1 MSSKDI
7 VVNTKAEFIENVR
20 QWAYLDSQIK
30 LVNEKMK
37 KIREKKALLSENI
50 CSYAAEN
57 EAIENK
63 IKITDG
69 ELRIY
74 EKKEYSPLTFG
85 YIEKQLI
92 KIIQDETKVEFI
104 INYLKDNREITTS
117 KDIRRI
123 ITTDSKKYN

>member
-1 MSSKDI
+1 MSSQEI
-7 VVNTKAEFIENVR
+7 VLNTKAEFIENVR

-30 LVNEKMK
+30 LVNEKIK
-37 KIREKKALLSENI
+37 KIREKKSLLAENI
-50 CSYAAEN
+50 CAYANAN
-57 EAIENK
+57 ETLENK

-85 YIEKQLI
+85 YIEKQLS
-92 KIIQDETKVEFI
+92 KLIQDESKVEYI
-104 INYLKDNREITTS
+104 VKYLKENREITTS

-123 ITTDSKKYN
+123 TTAS